1 MKKLIGVIMLIGLF
15 GAMPAYA
22 YAKHNNGS
30 YNKRYVSNNYYD
42 VYNCRSSCGGSAYY
56 SAHSYYPSYDYVG
69 SNYAY
74 SNYSS
79 GCGYGCNS
87 SYYPAYSSSTPSY
100 YYDQNS
106 YYGYSGYSAYDSYYS
121 GYNYGSYD
129 NYSDPS
135 YSYSYYSY

>member
-56 SAHSYYPSYDYVG
+56 SAPSYYPSYDYVG
-69 SNYAY
+69 
-74 SNYSS
+74 
-79 GCGYGCNS
+79 
-87 SYYPAYSSSTPSY
+87 
-100 YYDQNS
+100 S